1 MASRKDKRGRVLR
14 KGETFREDKNM
25 YCYSYTDAYG
35 KRHYMYAKD
44 LGKLRRKED
53 DLKRDQM
60 DGINTY
66 VAGQASLNFMFDRY
80 IATKSELRASTR
92 SNYLAIYDR
101 YVRDDFGKKKL
112 VSIKYSDILFFYNR
126 LMREKDLHIGTIQYL
141 QRVIRPSLEMAV
153 RDNIIRTNPAE
164 GVIQQLKKNTKN
176 TGTYVRHA
184 LTIEQQR
191 AFLSFLEECEDYAR
205 WKCLFTVMI
214 GTGVRVGELVGLR
227 WSDVDMDARSI
238 SINHSLFY
246 FAGKRNKSPNK
257 WVVNLPKT
265 EAGIRTIPMVDVVYT
280 AFIDEKVR
288 QKEFG
293 IKCKSKIEN
302 MSGFIFCNRFNEVYT
317 PESINRQLKTIIENY
332 NLIEE
337 VDAVKEKREPVLL
350 PHFTC
355 HHLRHTFCTRLC
367 EADVNIKVIQS
378 VMGHKDIQ
386 TTMDIYAEV
395 SEGKKKSS
403 LDEIFNEMKLF

>member
-14 KGETFREDKNM
+14 KGETFREDRNM
-25 YCYSYTDAYG
+25 YCYAYTDVYG

-44 LGKLRRKED
+44 LGKLRKKED
-53 DLKRDQM
+53 NLKRDQM

-80 IATKSELRASTR
+80 IATKTELRPSTR
-92 SNYLAIYDR
+92 SSYLSVYDR

-126 LMREKDLHIGTIQYL
+126 LMREKDLHIGTIQYI

-153 RDNIIRTNPAE
+153 RDNIIRSNPAE

-176 TGTYVRHA
+176 TGVYVRHA

-191 AFLSFLEECEDYAR
+191 AFLSFLEECPDYAR

-246 FAGKRNKSPNK
+246 FAGKRNTSHSK
-257 WVVNLPKT
+257 WVINLPKT
-265 EAGIRTIPMVDVVYT
+265 EAGIRNIPMVDVVYT

-288 QKEFG
+288 QQEFG
-293 IKCKSKIEN
+293 IKCKTKIDD

-317 PESINRQLKTIIENY
+317 PESINRQLKVIIENY
-332 NLIEE
+332 NVVEE
-337 VDAVKEKREPVLL
+337 INAVREKREPIML

-378 VMGHKDIQ
+378 VMGHRDIQ

-403 LDEIFNEMKLF
+403 LDEVFNEMKLF